1 MSDRQESKINANSE
15 VASPQ
20 NTLTGEANTRSVDA
34 AYGAVE
40 MNSVDA
46 ADATLIGAAQT
57 DKHSKTGDELPVD
70 SADTANARCD
80 DHPGTL
86 NSPDD
91 LFFEELRKREFNI
104 LDEQGHVYLDYT
116 GGNLYPES
124 VVKQHQDQ
132 LLSSVLGNPHST
144 NPTSQLATQ
153 LVEAT
158 RAKVI
163 EFFNAKDYICIFT
176 QNASGALKVVGES
189 YPFGPGSTLILL
201 GDNHNSVNGIREYC
215 NHKGGKTQYVQVQY
229 EDLKVNDEA
238 LHNALATAPPGDA
251 NLFAFPGQSNV
262 SGVKHDMKW
271 VKRAQDL
278 GFDVLLD
285 AAAYVPSTRL
295 DLQRVKPDFVS
306 VSFYKIFGYPTG
318 IGALLVHKDKF
329 EKLAKPWFA
338 GGTVTLV
345 SVAEQKQFLAKG
357 HERFEDGTL
366 SYNMLP
372 AVKIGLDFIDS
383 IGIDRI
389 NARVRRL
396 IEYVCTE
403 LKNVKHSNGM
413 SVVRVFG
420 PQNFSERGGNIIMSF
435 FDIDGNLIPF
445 ERVEELAN
453 NRKISIRTGCFC
465 NPGIDEINNCVT
477 TEEIARYFM
486 SRDSGN
492 FHDMITFLGKM
503 RGATRLSVG
512 LSTSKKDL
520 DSFIAFVSELRGHSV
535 NSLPASTAL
544 PHC

>member
-1 MSDRQESKINANSE
+1 MSDRHDLHVTPSSGSA
-15 VASPQ
+15 ALSP
-20 NTLTGEANTRSVDA
+20 S
-34 AYGAVE
+34 
-40 MNSVDA
+40 
-46 ADATLIGAAQT
+46 
-57 DKHSKTGDELPVD
+57 
-70 SADTANARCD
+70 CD
-80 DHPGTL
+80 DIPQML
-86 NSPDD
+86 QSEDD
-91 LFFEELRKREFNI
+91 LFFEELRKREFSV
-104 LDEQGHVYLDYT
+104 LDEQGQVYLDYT
-116 GGNLYPES
+116 GGNLYPVS
-124 VVKQHQDQ
+124 LVKQHHEQ
-132 LLSSVLGNPHST
+132 LMKHVFGNPHST
-144 NPTSQLATQ
+144 NPTSQLATR
-153 LVEAT
+153 LVEEA

-163 EFFNAKDYICIFT
+163 EFFNARDYICIFT

-189 YPFGPGSTLILL
+189 YPFGPGSTLVLL

-215 NHKGGKTQYVQVQY
+215 NQKGGKTQYVQVQY
-229 EDLKVNDEA
+229 EDLKVNDE
-238 LHNALATAPPGDA
+238 LLYNALATAPSGNA

-262 SGVKHDMKW
+262 SGVKHDLKW
-271 VKRAQDL
+271 IKRAQEL

-329 EKLAKPWFA
+329 DKLTKPWFA

-345 SVAEQKQFLAKG
+345 SVAEQKQFLARG

-396 IEYVCTE
+396 IEYICTR
-403 LKNVKHSNGM
+403 LKSVTHSNGKA
-413 SVVRVFG
+413 VVRVFG

-435 FDIDGNLIPF
+435 FDINGNLIPF

-512 LSTSKKDL
+512 LATSKYDL
-520 DSFIAFVSELRGHSV
+520 DCFIGFVEELRDHSIDT
-535 NSLPASTAL
+535 LPASTAM

>member
-1 MSDRQESKINANSE
+1 MSDRHDLHVTPSSGSA
-15 VASPQ
+15 ALSP
-20 NTLTGEANTRSVDA
+20 S
-34 AYGAVE
+34 
-40 MNSVDA
+40 
-46 ADATLIGAAQT
+46 
-57 DKHSKTGDELPVD
+57 
-70 SADTANARCD
+70 CD
-80 DHPGTL
+80 DIPQML
-86 NSPDD
+86 QSEDD
-91 LFFEELRKREFNI
+91 LFFEELRKREFSV
-104 LDEQGHVYLDYT
+104 LDEQGQVYLDYT
-116 GGNLYPES
+116 GGNLYPVS
-124 VVKQHQDQ
+124 LVKQHHEQ
-132 LLSSVLGNPHST
+132 LMKHVFGNPHST
-144 NPTSQLATQ
+144 NPTSQLATR
-153 LVEAT
+153 LVEEA

-163 EFFNAKDYICIFT
+163 EFFNARDYICIFT

-189 YPFGPGSTLILL
+189 YPFGPGSTLVLL

-215 NHKGGKTQYVQVQY
+215 NQKGGKTQYVQVQY
-229 EDLKVNDEA
+229 EDLKVNDEL
-238 LHNALATAPPGDA
+238 LHNALATAPSGNA

-262 SGVKHDMKW
+262 SGVKHDLKW
-271 VKRAQDL
+271 IKRAQEL

-295 DLQRVKPDFVS
+295 DLLRVKPDFVS

-329 EKLAKPWFA
+329 DKLTKPWFA

-345 SVAEQKQFLAKG
+345 SVAEQKQFLARG

-396 IEYVCTE
+396 IEYICTR
-403 LKNVKHSNGM
+403 LKSVTHSNGKA
-413 SVVRVFG
+413 VVRVFG

-435 FDIDGNLIPF
+435 FDINGNLIPF

-512 LSTSKKDL
+512 LATSKYDL
-520 DSFIAFVSELRGHSV
+520 DCFIGFVEELRDHSIDT
-535 NSLPASTAL
+535 LPASTAM